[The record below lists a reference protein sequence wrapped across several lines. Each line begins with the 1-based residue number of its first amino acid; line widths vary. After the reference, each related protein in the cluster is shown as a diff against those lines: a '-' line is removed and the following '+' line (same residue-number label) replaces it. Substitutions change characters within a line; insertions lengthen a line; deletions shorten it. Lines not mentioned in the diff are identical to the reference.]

1 MPLHPLVEEWD
12 AELTSADPLRFPGY
26 REALDRAVARAR
38 ADQGCTESV
47 MTGRCRVAEGVSP
60 DGVSSGN
67 GVPSDYVLIEG
78 CFEVLGGS
86 MGAVHGERVVRA
98 FERATRQRLPVVVIT
113 TSGGARMQEGMV
125 SLVQMARTASA
136 ARAHAAAGL
145 LSVAIYRAP
154 TTGGVYASYAS
165 LVDVCAAQ
173 PGATLGFAGPRVVEQ
188 TLGTRL
194 AEGAHTAESA
204 YAAGLVDALV
214 PAAEQGTWIETCLG
228 LRALPLARRQ
238 LAGGAPDSEPGE
250 EAEPTAAWAEVLRAR
265 APDRP
270 SGIDR
275 AAGVCSSW
283 VELRGADPTVRAGL
297 ASVAG
302 QRAVVVA
309 LDRHAGSGRP
319 GPAGYRLAPRAIA
332 LAGRLGL
339 PLVTFIDTPGA
350 DPGPDAEGQGIAREI
365 ARTFAAMA
373 GLPTA
378 SVAVC
383 VGEGGSGGALAL
395 AHADGLRMV
404 GHAVH
409 RVIAPEGAAAI
420 LERDARRAPE
430 LAQRL
435 GLTARDQVEL
445 GVADAVVAEDDGAL
459 AEAVA
464 SALAEASPG
473 DRLRRVD
480 AATARALR

>member
-26 REALDRAVARAR
+26 REALERAVARAR
-38 ADQGCTESV
+38 AEQGCTESV
-47 MTGRCRVAEGVSP
+47 VTGRCRVADRLPLHWVSP
-60 DGVSSGN
+60 DEHVQ
-67 GVPSDYVLIEG
+67 SDYVLIEG

-86 MGAVHGERVVRA
+86 MGAAHGERAVRA
-98 FERATRQRLPVVVIT
+98 FERATQRRLPVVVIT
-113 TSGGARMQEGMV
+113 ASGGARMQEGMV

-136 ARAHAAAGL
+136 AGAHAAAGL

-165 LVDVCAAQ
+165 LVDICAAQ

-194 AEGAHTAESA
+194 PEGSHTAESA
-204 YAAGLVDALV
+204 YASGLVDALV
-214 PAAEQGTWIETCLG
+214 PAAEQGTWIEACLG
-228 LRALPLARRQ
+228 LRPLPLAPRQ
-238 LAGGAPDSEPGE
+238 LGRGLVDSEPE
-250 EAEPTAAWAEVLRAR
+250 PDPEATPAWAEVLRAR
-265 APDRP
+265 APGRP

-275 AAGVCSSW
+275 AAGLCSSW

-302 QRAVVVA
+302 ERAVVVA
-309 LDRHAGSGRP
+309 LDRHAASGRP
-319 GPAGYRLAPRAIA
+319 GPAGYRLAQRAIA

-339 PLVTFIDTPGA
+339 PLVTLIDTPGA
-350 DPGPDAEGQGIAREI
+350 DPGPEAEAQGIAREI
-365 ARTFAAMA
+365 ARTLAAMA
-373 GLPTA
+373 ALPTV

-395 AHADGLRMV
+395 AHADRLLMLE
-404 GHAVH
+404 HAVFS
-409 RVIAPEGAAAI
+409 VIAPEGAAAI
-420 LERDARRAPE
+420 LERDARRAPQ
-430 LAQRL
+430 LASLL

-445 GVADAVVAEDDGAL
+445 GVADAVVAEDDRAL

-464 SALAEASPG
+464 SALAQASPG
-473 DRLRRVD
+473 DRLRRAD